1 MQCTSPLKTHF
12 NIESFH
18 QLGLTMNDDNFII
31 HTGIYSMTGCDIL
44 NYVINAICLQ
54 LEKKHPDNGWFAKKN
69 SIGIIADRM
78 LFNHEYLDD
87 VQLRALSYT
96 ARVFYDVNFYLRDR
110 FKDSFMKHG
119 LAHLRRYVIHNL
131 LKYKSY
137 QDAVDDAKA
146 GKLIS
151 LKTFK
156 VGDIEKQKKIKI
168 DLKSILILLDAIAH
182 QPLDEWDS
190 RSVNKLVGRPLN
202 PVEYEC
208 IKILID
214 EVRRANDCNT
224 AAELNAKIMQMFI
237 DIENSF

>member
-1 MQCTSPLKTHF
+1 MYD
-12 NIESFH
+12 
-18 QLGLTMNDDNFII
+18 MYDDNYITI

-54 LEKKHPDNGWFAKKN
+54 LEKKHPRNESFVKKN
-69 SIGIIADRM
+69 SVGIIAYRM
-78 LFNHEYLDD
+78 LFDRNCLDD
-87 VQLRALSYT
+87 VQLHALSYT
-96 ARVFYDVNFYLRDR
+96 TRVFYDVNFYLMDR

-151 LKTFK
+151 LKTFEAS
-156 VGDIEKQKKIKI
+156 DSEKWKKIKI
-168 DLKSILILLDAIAH
+168 DLKSILILLNAIAH

-190 RSVNKLVGRPLN
+190 RSVSKLVGRPLN

-208 IKILID
+208 IKVLMD
-214 EVRRANDCNT
+214 ELHRAKYGHT
-224 AAELNAKIMQMFI
+224 AAELNAKIKQMFI
-237 DIENSF
+237 DIESSF